1 MSISIDT
8 YCLQCLLRR
17 NIALAQTLGTEEQ
30 AMAFAKEIM
39 KLCINAPE
47 GVSSPWFGPQIADL
61 LHDMYG
67 LDYDRFRQEKL
78 DSNRFVLER
87 LPAIREK
94 VTNAKD
100 PVFAGLQFAILG
112 NYLDFSALQGQVSFE
127 KLEEMLDK
135 ALEMELD
142 DQVYAYLC
150 RDLRRGGKLVYLT
163 DNAGEIGFDRVLAE
177 AIAAAYP
184 DISVTFCVR
193 GAIAQNDATREDAA
207 AVGIPFPVIDNGNRV
222 AGTQLDMLSEEAA
235 AAQSE
240 AARVSASDTLTFEQR
255 LILLVGRSRIGI
267 MFTGALFLLVTAFA
281 ALSVGVFASAVFRR
295 TVTATVMAYL
305 LVFLIGVV
313 TLLPMVLGVSYIGSH
328 YDDMYASTMASS
340 VAVIGGADAAASG
353 LSVNAFI
360 YSPAVGLMA
369 LIADQTGLL
378 KSTLMDY
385 SYTMY
390 RIYDYL
396 DFSAIKWEN
405 MPFMAG
411 AGLLLDLLAACFVR
425 PREARLRRRSAKK

>member
-39 KLCINAPE
+39 KLCIAAPE
-47 GVSSPWFGPQIADL
+47 GVSSPWFGPKIADL

-94 VTNAKD
+94 VTAAKD

-142 DQVYAYLC
+142 DQVYADLC

-177 AIAAAYP
+177 VIAAAYP
-184 DISVTFCVR
+184 DIAITFCVR

-222 AGTQLDMLSEEAA
+222 AGTQLDMLSPEAA
-235 AAQSE
+235 AALSGADVILAKGMANAE
-240 AARVSASDTLTFEQR
+240 TMLGCGYNVYYAFLVKCQR
-255 LILLVGRSRIGI
+255 FVTRFGKH
-267 MFTGALFLLVTAFA
+267 MFTPMLVKE
-281 ALSVGVFASAVFRR
+281 REP
-295 TVTATVMAYL
+295 
-305 LVFLIGVV
+305 IGQNVEK
-313 TLLPMVLGVSYIGSH
+313 
-328 YDDMYASTMASS
+328 
-340 VAVIGGADAAASG
+340 
-353 LSVNAFI
+353 
-360 YSPAVGLMA
+360 
-369 LIADQTGLL
+369 
-378 KSTLMDY
+378 KSRNL
-385 SYTMY
+385 
-390 RIYDYL
+390 
-396 DFSAIKWEN
+396 
-405 MPFMAG
+405 
-411 AGLLLDLLAACFVR
+411 
-425 PREARLRRRSAKK
+425 

>member
-94 VTNAKD
+94 VTAAKD

-142 DQVYAYLC
+142 DQVYADLC

-222 AGTQLDMLSEEAA
+222 AGTQLDMLSPEAA
-235 AAQSE
+235 AVLSGADVILAKGMANAE
-240 AARVSASDTLTFEQR
+240 TMLGCGYNVYYAFLVKCQR
-255 LILLVGRSRIGI
+255 FVTRFGKP
-267 MFTGALFLLVTAFA
+267 MFTPMLVKE
-281 ALSVGVFASAVFRR
+281 REP
-295 TVTATVMAYL
+295 
-305 LVFLIGVV
+305 IGQNVEK
-313 TLLPMVLGVSYIGSH
+313 
-328 YDDMYASTMASS
+328 
-340 VAVIGGADAAASG
+340 
-353 LSVNAFI
+353 
-360 YSPAVGLMA
+360 
-369 LIADQTGLL
+369 
-378 KSTLMDY
+378 KSRNL
-385 SYTMY
+385 
-390 RIYDYL
+390 
-396 DFSAIKWEN
+396 
-405 MPFMAG
+405 
-411 AGLLLDLLAACFVR
+411 
-425 PREARLRRRSAKK
+425 

>member
-1 MSISIDT
+1 MSIPIDT

-39 KLCINAPE
+39 KLCIAAPE

-94 VTNAKD
+94 VTAAKD

-142 DQVYAYLC
+142 DQVYTDLC

-222 AGTQLDMLSEEAA
+222 AGTQLDMLSPEAA
-235 AAQSE
+235 AALSGADVILAKGMANAE
-240 AARVSASDTLTFEQR
+240 TMLGCGYNVYYAFLVKCQR
-255 LILLVGRSRIGI
+255 FVTRFGKP
-267 MFTGALFLLVTAFA
+267 MFTPMLVKE
-281 ALSVGVFASAVFRR
+281 REP
-295 TVTATVMAYL
+295 
-305 LVFLIGVV
+305 IGQNVEK
-313 TLLPMVLGVSYIGSH
+313 
-328 YDDMYASTMASS
+328 
-340 VAVIGGADAAASG
+340 
-353 LSVNAFI
+353 
-360 YSPAVGLMA
+360 
-369 LIADQTGLL
+369 
-378 KSTLMDY
+378 KSRNL
-385 SYTMY
+385 
-390 RIYDYL
+390 
-396 DFSAIKWEN
+396 
-405 MPFMAG
+405 
-411 AGLLLDLLAACFVR
+411 
-425 PREARLRRRSAKK
+425 